1 MLNEFKILVNNIVN
15 FRKKVLNEAVSSNS
29 IVDAIND
36 HKILYIYYNGDDTV
50 QPGYRT
56 IKPFVVG
63 SHKKSGNT
71 VIRAWQ
77 DTGNSDSYNN
87 IKYHNYANKKRD
99 GHEVH
104 YDHKG
109 RSRPGWRL
117 FRLDKITSLMPTG
130 ETFRPENII
139 NNGRG
144 VNYNPNDKEI
154 NVIAAIQP
162 TSDKTT
168 KTTDIT
174 KDTAVAQDKKE
185 KSVMDVQTPKFQRF
199 FKAAAKDRDI
209 DTEEIRN
216 LWNINQKIRKKS
228 PTKMMVVQTEKGDMV
243 LKDESQRGNIP
254 ADAIVGN
261 LKDLYNSH
269 LKKDVRPDDVFFTQ
283 SDDKKV

>member
-1 MLNEFKILVNNIVN
+1 MLNELKILVNNIRN
-15 FRKKVLNEAVSSNS
+15 FRKKVLNEDVSSNS
-29 IVDAIND
+29 IVDAINE

-63 SHKKSGNT
+63 SHKKSGNM
-71 VIRAWQ
+71 VVRAWQ
-77 DTGNSDSYNN
+77 DAGNSDSYNN
-87 IKYHNYANKKRD
+87 IKYHNYANKRRD

-139 NNGRG
+139 NNKRAK
-144 VNYNPNDKEI
+144 YNPNDGDMAQI
-154 NVIAAIQP
+154 IAAIQP
-162 TSDKTT
+162 TSDKSIDTA
-168 KTTDIT
+168 DIT
-174 KDTAVAQDKKE
+174 KDTDVAAVKKDK
-185 KSVMDVQTPKFQRF
+185 SAMDVQTPKFQRF
-199 FKAAAKDRDI
+199 FKAAARDRDI
-209 DTEEIRN
+209 DAEEIRN

-243 LKDESQRGNIP
+243 LKDESQRGKIP
-254 ADAIVGN
+254 ADAIIGN
-261 LKDLYNSH
+261 LKDLYNTH
-269 LKKDVRPDDVFFTQ
+269 LKKDVRSDDAFFTQ
-283 SDDKKV
+283 SDDRNV